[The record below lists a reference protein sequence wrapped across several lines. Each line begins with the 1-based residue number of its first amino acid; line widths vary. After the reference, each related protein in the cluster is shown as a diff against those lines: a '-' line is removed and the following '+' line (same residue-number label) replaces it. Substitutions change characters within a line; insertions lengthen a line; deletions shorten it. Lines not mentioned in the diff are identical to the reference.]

1 MVGKQEY
8 KYHCTPHGAQVV
20 PANAVRE
27 RVVDGWTFHYDGWEA
42 DEFDQSTF
50 VCKGASK
57 ADLKLDSRKGSLDAN
72 CLRKHGLTA
81 K

>member
-1 MVGKQEY
+1 MWLESKSTNTTALHMVLKWFQPMLSGKELS
-8 KYHCTPHGAQVV
+8 TVGPF
-20 PANAVRE
+20 
-27 RVVDGWTFHYDGWEA
+27 TMMA

-57 ADLKLDSRKGSLDAN
+57 ADLKPDSRKGSLDAN